1 MGTAQPPATPAPQWR
16 VHFQPRV
23 IVRAQPSLGSR
34 IVGSHPSGHVVTA
47 ARSSPHQD
55 LTPGWIQLSAS
66 SLPKGATEGWMLV
79 DGASLDLH
87 ALLVPVLPR
96 PRVVFV
102 GSYSVVLAWDPVVFR
117 TTDAALDGG
126 ALPLA
131 LEVRRQEGAAP
142 ERYDTRDTDS
152 MHAYRVGGLT
162 PGSELSVRITATWGS
177 GSTSVQLASE
187 GITCRTLPA
196 RPFHLQSE
204 VRHVPDPF
212 GKLRGRVQGCSALR
226 RDCPTGWWMP
236 AELMTGGLNAAVADF
251 RCGDCCMPP
260 SAHAVVPIASTDGI
274 APKAASVRH
283 SSREHVK
290 ADARSTSRCQC
301 QSRLDYIAM
310 FKSWD
315 SQREHWRELWRDP
328 SGASETVIA
337 TSDLHI
343 DFPANMAWLEQFG
356 QHSRLCKSISGSQS
370 AAKQALK
377 PTKTSLVL
385 AGDIC
390 TSLTKLKTAFL
401 LLVSRFHRVFYCP
414 GNHELWTSKNECNSV
429 DKFFRIL
436 ALADECGVH
445 VRPAWIAP
453 GVALVPLFSSVYFR
467 WDYIVYAC
475 PLVVQ

>member
-1 MGTAQPPATPAPQWR
+1 
-16 VHFQPRV
+16 
-23 IVRAQPSLGSR
+23 
-34 IVGSHPSGHVVTA
+34 
-47 ARSSPHQD
+47 
-55 LTPGWIQLSAS
+55 
-66 SLPKGATEGWMLV
+66 
-79 DGASLDLH
+79 
-87 ALLVPVLPR
+87 
-96 PRVVFV
+96 
-102 GSYSVVLAWDPVVFR
+102 
-117 TTDAALDGG
+117 
-126 ALPLA
+126 
-131 LEVRRQEGAAP
+131 
-142 ERYDTRDTDS
+142 
-152 MHAYRVGGLT
+152 
-162 PGSELSVRITATWGS
+162 
-177 GSTSVQLASE
+177 
-187 GITCRTLPA
+187 
-196 RPFHLQSE
+196 
-204 VRHVPDPF
+204 
-212 GKLRGRVQGCSALR
+212 
-226 RDCPTGWWMP
+226 
-236 AELMTGGLNAAVADF
+236 MTGGLNAAVADF

-475 PLVVQ
+475 FLVVQ